1 MNHHA
6 IETGL
11 LRGYMDGGIDAAK
24 EAAVSEHLRDCAS
37 CQAEIRTLSASAAG
51 AREGFDGLP
60 QTAKNTNSAWAALQG
75 RLPRTSK
82 TGSAFWTARRSW
94 SLAGAGALALLV
106 ALMFTLAPVRS
117 WAQSFLAIFRVE
129 RFTVLELNPDA
140 MKTRGLENDALF
152 DQAVSHMLSD
162 EVTVTEP
169 PRQPQLVADAK
180 IASKLAGF
188 HVQLLTVDPPRTLLF
203 RSGITAQMKLDRDR
217 MQSILDEA
225 GRGDI
230 RIPES
235 VDGATIGVHVPA
247 GITALYGNCGDMAL
261 RMQDKAEEKP
271 GEPRDFGDESCVS
284 LIELRSPSVTAPQ
297 QVDPG
302 EIAQVALQFFGMNA
316 NEAASF
322 TQTVDWST
330 TLVLPV
336 MQGAMSYEKIPVNGD
351 DGVLLRPKNVSRSS
365 RYSLLWVDGG
375 VVYDLN
381 GTGDNTTA
389 LNLAAQLE

>member
-6 IETGL
+6 IDTGL
-11 LRGYMDGGIDAAK
+11 LRGYMDGGIDTANA
-24 EAAVSEHLRDCAS
+24 AAVAEHLQGCGN
-37 CQAEIRTLSASAAG
+37 CQAELKALAANADG

-60 QTAKNTNSAWAALQG
+60 QTANNTNSAWAALQG

-82 TGSAFWTARRSW
+82 TRSALWTARPSW
-94 SLAGAGALALLV
+94 SLAGAGALAALV

-152 DQAVSHMLSD
+152 NQAVSHMLSD

-169 PRQPQLVADAK
+169 PRPPELVSDAK

-188 HVQLLTVDPPRTLLF
+188 PVRLLDAGKPATLLV

-225 GRGDI
+225 GRNQI

-235 VDGATIGVHVPA
+235 VDGAAIGVHVPA
-247 GITALYGNCGDMAL
+247 GISALYGNCGDMAL

-336 MQGAMSYEKIPVNGD
+336 MQGAMSYEKIPVNGN
-351 DGVLLRPKNVSRSS
+351 DGVLLRPKNRREKA
-365 RYSLLWVDGG
+365 RYSLLWVDSGM
-375 VVYDLN
+375 VYDLN
-381 GTGDNTTA
+381 GFGDDTTA
-389 LNLAAQLE
+389 LNLASQLE